1 MSKHKIA
8 ILVSGTGT
16 NAINIIEYFEKN
28 SVADVVLVISNKT
41 DALAVE
47 KAQNKGVKTVVF
59 NNESFK
65 KNGVVLDYLMSQ
77 SVDFIVLAGFLIKI
91 SNDIIHAYPNKIVNL
106 HPSLLPKYGGKGMY
120 GKRVHRAGIDPEEII
135 EVSSLED
142 LMELS
147 TSGVVAGHAGTQ
159 EKPPFSSKKD
169 IKKFNKD
176 QEREQRLKKI
186 KEGIENMNNRQQLII
201 EQQLRTYVRNK
212 IKSLMH
218 QQ

>member
-65 KNGVVLDYLMSQ
+65 KNGTVLNYLMSH
-77 SVDFIVLAGFLIKI
+77 SIDFIVLAGFLMKI
-91 SNDIIHAYPNKIVNL
+91 PNDIIHAYPNKIVNL

-120 GKRVHRAGIDPEEII
+120 GKHVHGAVIEAQESESGISIHFVNEEYDEGAII
-135 EVSSLED
+135 FQAKVSVEKGDSVEVL
-142 LMELS
+142 
-147 TSGVVAGHAGTQ
+147 A
-159 EKPPFSSKKD
+159 
-169 IKKFNKD
+169 
-176 QEREQRLKKI
+176 KKI
-186 KEGIENMNNRQQLII
+186 QQLEHRFFPKVI
-201 EQQLRTYVRNK
+201 EQV
-212 IKSLMH
+212 ISKSL
-218 QQ
+218 

>member
-65 KNGVVLDYLMSQ
+65 KNGTVLDYLMSQ
-77 SVDFIVLAGFLIKI
+77 SIDFIVLAGFLMKI
-91 SNDIIHAYPNKIVNL
+91 PNDIIHAYPNKIVNL

-120 GKRVHRAGIDPEEII
+120 GKHVHRAVIEAQESESGISIHFVNEEYDEGAII
-135 EVSSLED
+135 FQAKVSVEKGDSVEVL
-142 LMELS
+142 
-147 TSGVVAGHAGTQ
+147 A
-159 EKPPFSSKKD
+159 
-169 IKKFNKD
+169 
-176 QEREQRLKKI
+176 KKI
-186 KEGIENMNNRQQLII
+186 QQLEHRFFPKVV
-201 EQQLRTYVRNK
+201 EQV
-212 IKSLMH
+212 ISKSL
-218 QQ
+218 

>member
-16 NAINIIEYFEKN
+16 NALNIIQYFEKN

-120 GKRVHRAGIDPEEII
+120 GKRVHRAVIEAQESESGISIHFVNKEYDEGAII
-135 EVSSLED
+135 FQAKVSVEKGDSVEVL
-142 LMELS
+142 
-147 TSGVVAGHAGTQ
+147 T
-159 EKPPFSSKKD
+159 
-169 IKKFNKD
+169 
-176 QEREQRLKKI
+176 KKI
-186 KEGIENMNNRQQLII
+186 QQLEHRFFPKVI
-201 EQQLRTYVRNK
+201 EQV
-212 IKSLMH
+212 ISKSL
-218 QQ
+218 

>member
-28 SVADVVLVISNKT
+28 SVAEVVLVISNKT

-120 GKRVHRAGIDPEEII
+120 GKRVHRAVIEAQESESGISIHFVNKEYDEGAIIFQAKVNVEKGDSI
-135 EVSSLED
+135 EVL
-142 LMELS
+142 
-147 TSGVVAGHAGTQ
+147 T
-159 EKPPFSSKKD
+159 
-169 IKKFNKD
+169 
-176 QEREQRLKKI
+176 KKI
-186 KEGIENMNNRQQLII
+186 QQLEHRFFPKVI
-201 EQQLRTYVRNK
+201 EQV
-212 IKSLMH
+212 ISKSL
-218 QQ
+218 

>member
-120 GKRVHRAGIDPEEII
+120 GKRVHRAVIEAQESESGISIHFVNKEYDEGAII
-135 EVSSLED
+135 FQAKVSVVKGDSVEVL
-142 LMELS
+142 
-147 TSGVVAGHAGTQ
+147 T
-159 EKPPFSSKKD
+159 
-169 IKKFNKD
+169 
-176 QEREQRLKKI
+176 KKI
-186 KEGIENMNNRQQLII
+186 QQLEHRFFPKVI
-201 EQQLRTYVRNK
+201 EQV
-212 IKSLMH
+212 ISKSL
-218 QQ
+218 

>member
-41 DALAVE
+41 DALAIE

-65 KNGVVLDYLMSQ
+65 KNGTVLDYLMSQ
-77 SVDFIVLAGFLIKI
+77 SIDFIVLAGFLMKI
-91 SNDIIHAYPNKIVNL
+91 PNDIIHAYPNKIVNL

-120 GKRVHRAGIDPEEII
+120 GKHVHRAVIEAQESESGISIHFVNEEYDEGAII
-135 EVSSLED
+135 FQAKVSVEKGDSVEVL
-142 LMELS
+142 
-147 TSGVVAGHAGTQ
+147 AQ
-159 EKPPFSSKKD
+159 
-169 IKKFNKD
+169 
-176 QEREQRLKKI
+176 KI
-186 KEGIENMNNRQQLII
+186 QQLEHRFFPKVI
-201 EQQLRTYVRNK
+201 EQV
-212 IKSLMH
+212 ISKSL
-218 QQ
+218 

>member
-65 KNGVVLDYLMSQ
+65 KSGVVLDYLMSQ

-91 SNDIIHAYPNKIVNL
+91 SNDIIRAYPNKIVNL

-120 GKRVHRAGIDPEEII
+120 GKRVHRAVIEAQESESGISIHFVNKEYDEGAII
-135 EVSSLED
+135 FQAKVSVEKGDSVEVL
-142 LMELS
+142 
-147 TSGVVAGHAGTQ
+147 T
-159 EKPPFSSKKD
+159 
-169 IKKFNKD
+169 
-176 QEREQRLKKI
+176 KKI
-186 KEGIENMNNRQQLII
+186 QQLEHRFFPKVI
-201 EQQLRTYVRNK
+201 EQV
-212 IKSLMH
+212 ISKSL
-218 QQ
+218 

>member
-65 KNGVVLDYLMSQ
+65 KSGVVLDYLMSQ

-91 SNDIIHAYPNKIVNL
+91 SNDIIRAYPNKIVNL

-120 GKRVHRAGIDPEEII
+120 GKRVHRAVIEAQESESGISIHFVNKEYDEGAIIFQAKVNVEKGDSI
-135 EVSSLED
+135 EVL
-142 LMELS
+142 
-147 TSGVVAGHAGTQ
+147 T
-159 EKPPFSSKKD
+159 
-169 IKKFNKD
+169 
-176 QEREQRLKKI
+176 KKI
-186 KEGIENMNNRQQLII
+186 QQLEHRFFPKVI
-201 EQQLRTYVRNK
+201 EQV
-212 IKSLMH
+212 ISKSL
-218 QQ
+218 

>member
-28 SVADVVLVISNKT
+28 SVAEVVLVISNKT

-65 KNGVVLDYLMSQ
+65 KNGVVLYYLVSQ

-91 SNDIIHAYPNKIVNL
+91 SNDIIRAYPNKIVNL

-120 GKRVHRAGIDPEEII
+120 GKRVHRAVIEAQESESGISIHFVNKEYDEGAII
-135 EVSSLED
+135 FQAKVSVEKGDSVEVL
-142 LMELS
+142 
-147 TSGVVAGHAGTQ
+147 T
-159 EKPPFSSKKD
+159 
-169 IKKFNKD
+169 
-176 QEREQRLKKI
+176 KKI
-186 KEGIENMNNRQQLII
+186 QQLEHRFFPKVI
-201 EQQLRTYVRNK
+201 EQ
-212 IKSLMH
+212 IISKSL
-218 QQ
+218 

>member
-65 KNGVVLDYLMSQ
+65 KNGAVLDYLMSQ
-77 SVDFIVLAGFLIKI
+77 SIDFIVLAGFLMKI
-91 SNDIIHAYPNKIVNL
+91 PNDIIHAYPNKIVNL

-120 GKRVHRAGIDPEEII
+120 GKHVHRAVIEAQESESGISIHFVNEEYDEGAII
-135 EVSSLED
+135 FQAKVSVEKGDSVEVL
-142 LMELS
+142 
-147 TSGVVAGHAGTQ
+147 AQ
-159 EKPPFSSKKD
+159 
-169 IKKFNKD
+169 
-176 QEREQRLKKI
+176 KI
-186 KEGIENMNNRQQLII
+186 QQLEHRFFPKVI
-201 EQQLRTYVRNK
+201 EQV
-212 IKSLMH
+212 ISKSL
-218 QQ
+218 

>member
-120 GKRVHRAGIDPEEII
+120 GKRVHRAVIEAQESESGISIHFVNKEYDEGAII
-135 EVSSLED
+135 FQAKVSVEKGDSVEVL
-142 LMELS
+142 
-147 TSGVVAGHAGTQ
+147 T
-159 EKPPFSSKKD
+159 
-169 IKKFNKD
+169 
-176 QEREQRLKKI
+176 KKI
-186 KEGIENMNNRQQLII
+186 QKLEHRFFPKVI
-201 EQQLRTYVRNK
+201 EQVINN
-212 IKSLMH
+212 SL
-218 QQ
+218 

>member
-65 KNGVVLDYLMSQ
+65 KSGVVLDYLMSQ

-91 SNDIIHAYPNKIVNL
+91 SNDIIRAYPNKIVNL

-120 GKRVHRAGIDPEEII
+120 GKRVHRAVIEAQESESGISIHFVNKEYDEGAII
-135 EVSSLED
+135 FQAKVNVEKGDSVEVL
-142 LMELS
+142 
-147 TSGVVAGHAGTQ
+147 T
-159 EKPPFSSKKD
+159 
-169 IKKFNKD
+169 
-176 QEREQRLKKI
+176 KKI
-186 KEGIENMNNRQQLII
+186 QQLEHRFFPKVI
-201 EQQLRTYVRNK
+201 EQV
-212 IKSLMH
+212 ISKSL
-218 QQ
+218 

>member
-28 SVADVVLVISNKT
+28 SVAEVVLVISNKT

-65 KNGVVLDYLMSQ
+65 KNSAVLDYLRSQ
-77 SVDFIVLAGFLIKI
+77 SIDFIVLAGFLMKI
-91 SNDIIHAYPNKIVNL
+91 PNDIIHAYANKIVNL

-120 GKRVHRAGIDPEEII
+120 GRRVHRAVIEAQELESGISIHFVNEEYDEGAII
-135 EVSSLED
+135 FQTKVSVEKGDSVEILAQKVQLLE
-142 LMELS
+142 
-147 TSGVVAGHAGTQ
+147 HRFFP
-159 EKPPFSSKKD
+159 K
-169 IKKFNKD
+169 
-176 QEREQRLKKI
+176 
-186 KEGIENMNNRQQLII
+186 II
-201 EQQLRTYVRNK
+201 EQV
-212 IKSLMH
+212 ISKSL
-218 QQ
+218 